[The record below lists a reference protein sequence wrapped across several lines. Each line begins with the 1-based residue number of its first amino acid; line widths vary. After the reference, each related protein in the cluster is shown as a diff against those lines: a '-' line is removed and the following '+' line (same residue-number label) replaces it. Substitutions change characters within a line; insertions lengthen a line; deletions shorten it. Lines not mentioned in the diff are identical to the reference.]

1 MSKRAPI
8 LLGLIAF
15 ATTSVF
21 AQGLETTAKKDD
33 WEEINFEFDSDILT
47 DGYPSLLR
55 LADLLNEN
63 GDYTVALVGH
73 TDFRGSDNYNVGLG
87 RRRSE
92 TVKAFLV
99 KYGAGDNQIA
109 LETQGR
115 VNPQGPERNRRRPFH
130 EPPRH
135 DDAEGRRWQPGERRQ
150 RR

>member
-73 TDFRGSDNYNVGLG
+73 TDFRGSDNYNVGP
-87 RRRSE
+87 RPSRRSSSSTE
-92 TVKAFLV
+92 PAT
-99 KYGAGDNQIA
+99 
-109 LETQGR
+109 TR
-115 VNPQGPERNRRRPFH
+115 SRSRPRASQ
-130 EPPRH
+130 PPRSRTKPTK
-135 DDAEGRRWQPGERRQ
+135 AVS
-150 RR
+150 